1 MPNQAYNRGEVYW
14 GNLDPQKGSEQ
25 AGSRPVVI
33 LQNDLLNRTGNTVVV
48 VPLTYTTRFA
58 HLPCCLL
65 IPKGDCD
72 LTQDQDAVALC
83 HQIRVLDKGGL
94 GDYVT
99 TLPSPLMTLLEDR
112 GRYTLGL

>member
-1 MPNQAYNRGEVYW
+1 MPNRAYNRGEVYW

-48 VPLTYTTRFA
+48 VPLTHTTRFA

-65 IPKGDCD
+65 IPKRGLRFNARSRCCSSLPSDS
-72 LTQDQDAVALC
+72 
-83 HQIRVLDKGGL
+83 GL
-94 GDYVT
+94 GQARSRRLHHNSSLTSND
-99 TLPSPLMTLLEDR
+99 PA
-112 GRYTLGL
+112 